1 MCVLFV
7 FSVFNNPLYIRQKGF
22 QLPNNPSHGVGYGIQ
37 SQGVAVEQHVAQIFL
52 TRGFDDFVLR
62 LKGLCVQ
69 PVQKL
74 RKHSELV
81 KAGRRVHGSVVY
93 IYMCLRVCVTN

>member
-1 MCVLFV
+1 MSIYGFLD
-7 FSVFNNPLYIRQKGF
+7 FNDSLYIRQQGF
-22 QLPNNPSHGVGYGIQ
+22 QLPDNPCHGVRHCIQ
-37 SQGVAVEQHVAQIFL
+37 AQGVAVEKHVAKIVL

-62 LKGLCVQ
+62 LKGLGAQ

-81 KAGRRVHGSVVY
+81 
-93 IYMCLRVCVTN
+93 